1 MGGQQFAKR
10 RRQYKL
16 DLNYFFGKIDIY
28 LFLVKT
34 FEFVESR
41 ILIKNE
47 KKNPVM
53 AYNFP

>member
-16 DLNYFFGKIDIY
+16 DLNLFFWQNWY
-28 LFLVKT
+28 LCFLVKI
-34 FEFVESR
+34 FEFVKSKL
-41 ILIKNE
+41 LIKMQ
-47 KKNPVM
+47 KNKSVM